1 MDKLLYR
8 KECTHVKYEAG
19 TGNSFSDTKEIRFA
33 IGAAVALLQNRGTHL
48 LPTCALL
55 NATWKMCNLWFIAAN
70 IFCSWYVMHCGCLF
84 SSTLLLFPGT
94 GYLVVWFCLMAV
106 LQAWV
111 L

>member
-1 MDKLLYR
+1 MNKVLCR
-8 KECTHVKYEAG
+8 KEFTYVKYEAG
-19 TGNSFSDTKEIRFA
+19 TGNAFSDTKEIHFA

-55 NATWKMCNLWFIAAN
+55 IAAWKMCNLCSVAAN
-70 IFCSWYVMHCGCLF
+70 ILCSWYVIHYGCLF

-94 GYLVVWFCLMAV
+94 GYLVAWFCLMAV
-106 LQAWV
+106 LRSWD